1 MRDNYGC
8 EKVLEWLALIFW
20 VALVSYV
27 FWFLFKAETLHPMN
41 LDDLAL
47 TWRMHKLET
56 GCKASRINSLL
67 TIKNETVGFKCECGY
82 EFIQKRLISQKAPAY
97 LEKKTLGI
105 IQQADKQ

>member
-1 MRDNYGC
+1 MRDKHGC

-20 VALVSYV
+20 VGLVSYV

-47 TWRMHKLET
+47 TWRMRKLET

-67 TIKNETVGFKCECGY
+67 TIKNENVGFKCECGY

-97 LEKKTLGI
+97 LEKKTLV
-105 IQQADKQ
+105 

>member
-1 MRDNYGC
+1 MG
-8 EKVLEWLALIFW
+8 
-20 VALVSYV
+20 
-27 FWFLFKAETLHPMN
+27 

-67 TIKNETVGFKCECGY
+67 TIGNETVGFKCECGY

-97 LEKKTLGI
+97 LEKNPRLI
-105 IQQADKQ
+105 AQADEQ